1 MDTNKSKYDF
11 NDFVEIIQILRS
23 PNGCPWDREQTHE
36 SLKSNL
42 IEESYEFLSEI
53 DKNNIDEIKEE
64 LGDVL
69 LQILLHSQ
77 IAKEEN
83 KFDITD
89 VIDGIAK
96 KMIFRHPHVFG
107 NDNATSADRALEL
120 FKKQKEKE
128 KHFSKQVDVL
138 KSIPESYPAL
148 MKAQKTVSK
157 LNKIQPNFFKK
168 TVEENR
174 DSLKEK
180 VLALDNNITEE
191 NIADIL
197 MNVVAL
203 SKSLDIDSEI
213 ALSNANRKL
222 VEKFENV
229 ENAILENNEKIEN
242 MDIKKFEKYWDN

>member
-1 MDTNKSKYDF
+1 MDINKSKYDF

-53 DKNNIDEIKEE
+53 DKNNVSGMKEE

-77 IAKEEN
+77 IAKDN
-83 KFDITD
+83 NAFDIND

-107 NDNATSADRALEL
+107 NDKATTVDNALDL
-120 FKKQKEKE
+120 FKQQKEKE
-128 KHFSKQVDVL
+128 KHFTKQVDVL
-138 KSIPESYPAL
+138 KSIPESYPSL

-157 LNKIQPNFFKK
+157 LNKIQPDFFKK
-168 TVEENR
+168 SVNENI
-174 DSLKEK
+174 SLLKEK
-180 VLALDNNITEE
+180 VSDLGNNISEE
-191 NIADIL
+191 KIGEVL
-197 MNVVAL
+197 WQVVTLA
-203 SKSLDIDSEI
+203 KSVDVDAEI
-213 ALSNANRKL
+213 ALSNINKKM
-222 VEKFENV
+222 VEKFEKV
-229 ENAILENNEKIEN
+229 EDEVIKNNEKLEE
-242 MDIKKFEKYWDN
+242 MKAEKFEEYWEN